1 MATSPKKVRVNLYI
15 DEEVVAYF
23 KARANFDD
31 RPYGPLMN
39 KVLREYVAKQQ
50 MGNVRFGFAKPSKG
64 E

>member
-1 MATSPKKVRVNLYI
+1 MTKSVKKVRVNIYF
-15 DEEVVAYF
+15 DEDVVAYF

-50 MGNVRFGFAKPSKG
+50 MGNVRFGLAKPSK
-64 E
+64 

>member
-1 MATSPKKVRVNLYI
+1 MATAKKVRVNLYI

-39 KVLREYVAKQQ
+39 KVLREYVEKQKFGAVQYAQAKS
-50 MGNVRFGFAKPSKG
+50 SK
-64 E
+64 